1 MKKVKKSGFQF
12 SNPEVE
18 ELLFRK
24 NKGFEKGKYAGLP
37 IEYNVECSDIENNTA
52 TLSLELQVGHE
63 GDDTPFYLKLVISS
77 EFFWD
82 EEAESRSKA
91 LLKQN
96 AVTLLMGYARP
107 LIAHLTVEAGY
118 KPLNL
123 PFVDLREDIKNMDE

>member
-1 MKKVKKSGFQF
+1 MKK
-12 SNPEVE
+12 
-18 ELLFRK
+18 
-24 NKGFEKGKYAGLP
+24 
-37 IEYNVECSDIENNTA
+37 ENNTA
-52 TLSLELQVGHE
+52 TLSLELKVGHE

-107 LIAHLTVEAGY
+107 LIAH
-118 KPLNL
+118 
-123 PFVDLREDIKNMDE
+123 I